1 MLPPE
6 VRLT

>member
-6 VRLT
+6 